1 MIATLEGTLVET
13 GPLQLILQVGGIGY
27 LIHVPLTTA
36 ERLPTAGAALKL
48 FIQPVY
54 REDSQ
59 TLYGFDRRRDRD
71 FFHILVEKV
80 SGIGPRI
87 ALSILSRLSVETLEA
102 AIAAGDVGL
111 LSQCKGVGK
120 KTAERLVVELRDRL
134 QPGSPALGGQ
144 VAAESRTLVGGSPV
158 ADAVAALVALG
169 YKLPEAD
176 KSIRAAAKH
185 LGDDASTEA
194 LIKQALS

>member
-1 MIATLEGTLVET
+1 MIATLEGALAET
-13 GPLQLILQVGGIGY
+13 GPLQLVLEVGGIGY
-27 LIHVPLTTA
+27 AVSVPLTTA
-36 ERLPTAGAALKL
+36 ERLPPLGQRLKL
-48 FIQPVY
+48 FIHAVF

-71 FFHILVEKV
+71 FFILLVDKV

-120 KTAERLVVELRDRL
+120 KTAERVVVELRDKL
-134 QPGSPALGGQ
+134 AAGGLATASETVPAGE
-144 VAAESRTLVGGSPV
+144 AIPGGSRV

-176 KSIRAAAKH
+176 KAIRKASER
-185 LGDDASTEA
+185 LGENASTEA
-194 LIKQALS
+194 LIKQALG